1 MRMNFEEENFIILL
15 KCIGSFV
22 SVFGIGVLLFFCF
35 FGIFLSVVLVI
46 FVILIEVCFS
56 CWFFFIDGLD
66 LVWIFVIIVMILL
79 IVGGCII
86 VVLVFCGWRL
96 KIWYILFFREV
107 VILENFVDDLE
118 NFFIFILVYNYVFY

>member
-86 VVLVFCGWRL
+86 VVLVFWGWRL